1 MRVMITSCNV
11 LSLPF
16 FQMNAVC
23 TIAQVW
29 CVEALLLE
37 TPGIRPVQMP
47 VSCAFDTQPCN
58 GRENLWRVATVFRDV
73 AIDFR
78 GNESSEW
85 RKRRGPHAIT
95 QTMA

>member
-16 FQMNAVC
+16 FKMNAVC

-37 TPGIRPVQMP
+37 
-47 VSCAFDTQPCN
+47 CAFETQTCN
-58 GRENLWRVATVFRDV
+58 GRENLRRVATVFRDV

-85 RKRRGPHAIT
+85 GKRRAPHAIT